1 MKNRLLVALTIFF
14 SVIAVFVFIINNRKY
29 EQSKIGG
36 YCVCYY
42 SSNYAISA
50 KLMDCH
56 GVDWYPVGHS
66 LRASSVMGEYVPED
80 VLIVD
85 VCGEKCAIVIGANSG
100 IASTYARNVH
110 LSQLSYDQSE
120 LDRARDMK
128 SNCHIV
134 VYYQP
139 DIIQSEYYSHDY
151 NENVSETSFDTA
163 VVYDLLKLL
172 IVFALLAI
180 STIIL
185 KLLKKPVVIPC
196 IIMIVI
202 SVLVIV
208 VQVVEFITLR

>member
-1 MKNRLLVALTIFF
+1 
-14 SVIAVFVFIINNRKY
+14 
-29 EQSKIGG
+29 
-36 YCVCYY
+36 
-42 SSNYAISA
+42 
-50 KLMDCH
+50 
-56 GVDWYPVGHS
+56 
-66 LRASSVMGEYVPED
+66 
-80 VLIVD
+80 
-85 VCGEKCAIVIGANSG
+85 
-100 IASTYARNVH
+100 
-110 LSQLSYDQSE
+110 
-120 LDRARDMK
+120 MK